1 MHGNERIPEANRRW
15 QQYRLDVTNYIASEC
30 RHGERILILGAG
42 GCDDLD
48 LEWLL
53 QKETEIWLSDINE
66 EAMQEAITEVLE
78 QAPQCR
84 ERIHRI
90 KTDLIAMPDELIQQY
105 DAACLEGIDALNM
118 WWQKYM
124 QAFAEQALMTKDI
137 LKEMRKSGV
146 AIFDKVICLGLH
158 SQLYVALA
166 VRTYQLG
173 NKLTEEVRKAAIQ
186 WLQQVNDMTAE
197 KFLNEFPLLGRE
209 LYLGLEYTTMYAE
222 NPEVETEIIS
232 QLESYGEEGLVN
244 LKLPRV
250 EGAWQMEQEL
260 WKQSQEHRLLIRDR
274 QYLIWPFSEE
284 KRYLMVIYS
293 LLCYNG

>member
-1 MHGNERIPEANRRW
+1 
-15 QQYRLDVTNYIASEC
+15 
-30 RHGERILILGAG
+30 
-42 GCDDLD
+42 
-48 LEWLL
+48 
-53 QKETEIWLSDINE
+53 
-66 EAMQEAITEVLE
+66 
-78 QAPQCR
+78 
-84 ERIHRI
+84 
-90 KTDLIAMPDELIQQY
+90 
-105 DAACLEGIDALNM
+105 
-118 WWQKYM
+118 M

-222 NPEVETEIIS
+222 NPEVEAEIIS